1 MSTQNM
7 NQFKQSNVVGELDL
21 QTGNNAAVFT
31 VLLSPSYAGTG
42 VVPGEGLKL
51 VDLAGSDVAGVPPI
65 VGVRALD
72 ADAIFGVNVFNTK
85 RNTTQK
91 GEIVQVAGKG
101 AVMWLNAGA
110 AIARGASVD
119 LVLATP
125 GNVVT
130 AAGATVLG
138 VALDKATAADQMIRV
153 LIGG

>member
-1 MSTQNM
+1 MSTVNM
-7 NQFKQSNVVGELDL
+7 NQFKQGNVVGELDL

-31 VLLSPSYAGTG
+31 VLLSPESASAG

-51 VDLAGSDVAGVPPI
+51 IDLAGNDVAGVPPI
-65 VGVRALD
+65 VDVRGLD

-85 RNTTQK
+85 KNTTEK
-91 GEIVQVAGKG
+91 GNIVQAAGKG

-110 AIARGASVD
+110 AIARGANVS

-130 AAGATVLG
+130 TTAETVLG
-138 VALDKATAADQMIRV
+138 VALDKATAADQLIRV